1 MAGLTSVLAE
11 VSPLSDEEEQAGDDY
26 PLPPDHWLNSPLGRD
41 GDYKT
46 FLHLALE
53 TGNNDAGQDI
63 FHRHEPQSSLHGKR
77 CEVVIGAKLLTT

>member
-1 MAGLTSVLAE
+1 MLDCIRGRDVAGLTSVLAE
-11 VSPLSDEEEQAGDDY
+11 VSPLSDEEEQTGADY

-63 FHRHEPQSSLHGKR
+63 FH
-77 CEVVIGAKLLTT
+77 